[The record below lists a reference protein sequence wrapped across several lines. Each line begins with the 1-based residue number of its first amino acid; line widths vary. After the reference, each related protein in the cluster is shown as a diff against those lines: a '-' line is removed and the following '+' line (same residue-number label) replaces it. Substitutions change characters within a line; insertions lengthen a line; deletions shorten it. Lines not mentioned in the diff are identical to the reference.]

1 MSSPQKQTSTNLS
14 LIKTRISNE
23 KYLREHPEVKLMLSK
38 VTEAVLREQPKDLAA
53 FVADWFNDEKLEEK
67 VLGEGMPEKQDEKWD
82 MRASREESTDSD
94 CKISI
99 QHHFIEC
106 PHHSPSATV
115 VMRSGSLLHSYF
127 PDPHPSSLWIPM
139 DTLRMNH
146 TH

>member
-67 VLGEGMPEKQDEKWD
+67 VLGEGMPEKQDEK
-82 MRASREESTDSD
+82 
-94 CKISI
+94 
-99 QHHFIEC
+99 
-106 PHHSPSATV
+106 
-115 VMRSGSLLHSYF
+115 
-127 PDPHPSSLWIPM
+127 
-139 DTLRMNH
+139 
-146 TH
+146 